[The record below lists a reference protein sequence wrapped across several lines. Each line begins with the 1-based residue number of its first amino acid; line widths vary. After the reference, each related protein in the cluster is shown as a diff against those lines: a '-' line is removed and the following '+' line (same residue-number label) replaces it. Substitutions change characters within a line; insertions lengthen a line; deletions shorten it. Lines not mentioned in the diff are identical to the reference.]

1 MIENNKTRENINDL
15 NISEEEEREEKDNSN
30 KKKKLK
36 TYKFH
41 ILHHNGILNALKKN
55 GINAN
60 QVFKENQDLITDL
73 IKFSEYN
80 NKTKP
85 FKKSISE
92 VSNQNFKNKN
102 NSKKYS
108 NATNYFC
115 NKKFQIQNGNKT
127 SSNKKS
133 IKINRHSIKSLFN
146 KNLKI
151 NKRFSLDENNHFN
164 NSVNN
169 LNECN
174 NSKEKSKEKR
184 ISADQIS
191 NKIYL
196 SFDEDNN
203 INNEEQ
209 SQKVNDSNSNI
220 PSKFN
225 EKMNKLKQSN
235 KINQVTVSN
244 NRQKSIKRNNSIF
257 THISNYSNNN
267 FFQRNITRYNK
278 HFYTNNNKKFMK
290 KKRNN
295 SLQPYYIKGSVNFK
309 KMLSRAYINKL
320 KAHVDNIYSTIT
332 PNYFA
337 VEPKCIMKVTYKNR
351 KYNCQRPPFKGLS
364 ADFTFD
370 MDKIYFKY
378 NNHIPPK
385 TFVFHKLTG
394 RDYNSEKK
402 LPSFMIGQFNRN
414 SVNTLNEKNLIM
426 NCYSN
431 GQLKQ
436 SKSSFNDKKSF
447 NYVLNYQNNKSF
459 NENQIEFDNL
469 VKTIMEKG
477 IVNNDDKKFYNNDG
491 NKKEN
496 EMVNSIPFRI
506 KSMFKNFMS
515 EYKRDINPR
524 NNIIDGITFKSFN
537 IFSNDRNKF
546 SKGYNNF

>member
-15 NISEEEEREEKDNSN
+15 NISEEEEREEKDNSDE
-30 KKKKLK
+30 KKKLK

-41 ILHHNGILNALKKN
+41 ILHHNGILNVLKKN

-60 QVFKENQDLITDL
+60 QIFKENEDLITDL
-73 IKFSEYN
+73 IKLNEHN

-92 VSNQNFKNKN
+92 ISYQNYKNKN

-115 NKKFQIQNGNKT
+115 NKKYQIQNGNKT
-127 SSNKKS
+127 SSNKKN
-133 IKINRHSIKSLFN
+133 IKINRRSIKSLFN

-151 NKRFSLDENNHFN
+151 NKRYSLDENNNFD
-164 NSVNN
+164 NSINN

-174 NSKEKSKEKR
+174 NINQKSKKKR

-209 SQKVNDSNSNI
+209 YQKVNDSNSNI
-220 PSKFN
+220 PSKFH
-225 EKMNKLKQSN
+225 EKMDKLKQSN
-235 KINQVTVSN
+235 KVNQVTVSN
-244 NRQKSIKRNNSIF
+244 NQQKSIKRSNSTF

-278 HFYTNNNKKFMK
+278 QFYTNNNKKLIK

-295 SLQPYYIKGSVNFK
+295 LLQTYYIKGSVNFK
-309 KMLSRAYINKL
+309 KMLSRAYLNKL

-332 PNYFA
+332 PNYLA

-351 KYNCQRPPFKGLS
+351 KYNFQRPPFKGLS
-364 ADFTFD
+364 ADYTFD
-370 MDKIYFKY
+370 MDKIFFKY

-385 TFVFHKLTG
+385 TFAFHKLTG

-447 NYVLNYQNNKSF
+447 NYVLNYQNNQSF
-459 NENQIEFDNL
+459 NENQNEFENL
-469 VKTIMEKG
+469 VKKIMEKG
-477 IVNNDDKKFYNNDG
+477 IVNNDDKKYYNNDG

-496 EMVNSIPFRI
+496 EIVNSIPFRI
-506 KSMFKNFMS
+506 KSMYKNFMS

-537 IFSNDRNKF
+537 IFNNDRNKF